1 MLTGFMSG
9 LSKKNNLS
17 KSYINHS
24 IRATGATLLSR
35 NQFGAAQIIS
45 VTGIAQYVCNYVWFR
60 SVKIS
65 NIIVNNVQEAL
76 YMHAYF
82 YRKFSFLFIHI
93 IHETE
98 SKNRLVCKIFIW
110 FHKNRC
116 IKKKQQKI
124 KKNNKNKRREK
135 EKWKKVC
142 S

>member
-1 MLTGFMSG
+1 MSG
-9 LSKKNNLS
+9 LSKKINLS